1 MCVPTKC
8 QFSHLNV
15 TFCVDKHMGCPQGSF
30 HNNWSSWGW
39 GNQKAYLT
47 NQSDGHWIP
56 LINILYLSQLFVW
69 VTQHKERLLL
79 RWYLNNILQEMS
91 YFLRQVLVNLFCLGF
106 IWCTRGIRKGERRP
120 TCLFSSHGYAYSG
133 NLSLCP
139 NKMATALILIL
150 PNQISSNKLFSLHNF
165 DQLNTFWMNLI
176 SISILLDALLTAP

>member
-1 MCVPTKC
+1 
-8 QFSHLNV
+8 
-15 TFCVDKHMGCPQGSF
+15 MGCPQGSF

-47 NQSDGHWIP
+47 NQSDDHWIP

-91 YFLRQVLVNLFCLGF
+91 YFLQQVLVNLFCLGF

-120 TCLFSSHGYAYSG
+120 TRLFFSHGYAYSG